1 MSVQLIV
8 LPQVNPDGTFTF
20 TATANTLEFVGD
32 SNLNGVVPGGTNGF
46 SQSSQLVGAL
56 GMKPPIINKW
66 IRWKTSSAPMYPN
79 FVGGVLELNSNTGS
93 YSKVGLYQLIDNLT
107 PGTSYDIEITF
118 LFGATNSDPTGEL
131 IIGNYSGA
139 QTNLGNPAYDTLGAS
154 LFVTTGL
161 YPSTVIQETFTAFNT
176 SEILSVIYRGNAGK
190 KIGITKISIK
200 QSQTTANQIYT
211 DINDGQV
218 IVDLYE
224 DTSIPLT
231 LNIDEFKNAAEK
243 PASYSKS
250 FRLPATKRNN
260 QIFSSA
266 FDVTRSTKADLLS
279 FNPHKKTHIRLKED
293 GYTIFEG
300 LLRLIDI
307 SEKDGE
313 VSYNVNLFSDT
324 VSLKDIL
331 SNKKLAD
338 IDYSE
343 LEHTYNS
350 INIENSWTGVLALTN
365 PLALDS
371 HAGTSGASTT
381 SVLKYPLCDWTGTF
395 TIFNPNGFSMQTL
408 EDGFRPWI
416 NVKYLVDRIFS
427 DAGYYYDSTFLN
439 TDYFNKLY
447 IDFNSGGDTHG
458 GFLIVKQGSDNSVNY
473 NDNWTAAYT
482 GYTNLKFA
490 EDINNEKL
498 KSQYWTND
506 HTFTATRNNQQI
518 IMQWG
523 VKLKNYGT
531 GSRSLNIRIRIFNSN
546 GTAVG
551 NAPGS
556 FVAYTM
562 SAGEVWTYSGNA
574 AVFLDDG
581 QYMQMQFVGA
591 ADVDKVRQY
600 DDNPNDLDWWK
611 FIVID
616 ENIDDYKLSNS
627 LRGSMSQWD
636 LISGIIKMFNLLVM
650 PSSDGLFNIEPYV
663 NIFQHYTSTNDVE
676 IIDWTDK
683 VNAQEYKLT
692 PMTTL
697 KKKQIFTYKE
707 DSKDYLSSEYSSLLD
722 GYLFGTHT
730 REETDNDFVSGESKI
745 ELPFAP
751 TIDKPIFGTS
761 FICPAIFSKKGDDD
775 FSDFESNPRILFD
788 NGVRTG
794 SSGYGYQSPVQ
805 NHTTAQFSNETDY
818 LFFSHYERGTPLTGT
833 EDKNYN
839 FGTCQTLGFGPL
851 PSETLYSEYWQPYID
866 DLYDNDTRQLK
877 LKINLYPSDV
887 SGFRFYDLIQI
898 KNRLYRVNK
907 INYKPGAMS
916 DVELI
921 LLG

>member
-32 SNLNGVVPGGTNGF
+32 SNLNGAGTGAI
-46 SQSSQLVGAL
+46 QSSQLAGCVGAL
-56 GMKPPIINKW
+56 PPVINSWK
-66 IRWKTSSAPMYPN
+66 RWKTSNAPQYPT
-79 FVGGVLELNSNTGS
+79 FLAGVLQLNSSSTSN
-93 YSKVGLYQLIDNLT
+93 SKVGLYQLIDGLT
-107 PGTSYDIEITF
+107 PGTSYDIEIT
-118 LFGATNSDPTGEL
+118 LDSSSSNDPTGEL
-131 IIGNYSGA
+131 IIGNYSGS

-154 LFVTTGL
+154 LFITTGL
-161 YPSTVIQETFTAFNT
+161 VPSQVIQETFTAFST
-176 SEILSVIYRGNAGK
+176 SEILSVIYRSNSGTKMA
-190 KIGITKISIK
+190 ITKISIK

-266 FDVTRSTKADLLS
+266 FDVTRSSKGDLLS

-300 LLRLIDI
+300 LLRMIDI
-307 SEKDGE
+307 SEKNGE

-365 PLALDS
+365 PLAADS
-371 HAGTSGASTT
+371 YAGTLGASTT

-427 DAGYYYDSTFLN
+427 DAGYFYESTFLN
-439 TDYFNKLY
+439 TDYFNRLY

-458 GFLIVKQGSDNSVNY
+458 GLLIVKQGSDNSVNY
-473 NDNWTAAYT
+473 NDNWTAAFT

-490 EDINNEKL
+490 EDINNESL

-523 VKLKNYGT
+523 VKIKNYGT
-531 GSRSLNIRIRIFNSN
+531 GSRALYIRIRMFNSD
-546 GTAVG
+546 GSSAG

-556 FVAYTM
+556 FVSYTM
-562 SAGEVWTYSGNA
+562 SAGEVWTYSGNST
-574 AVFLDDG
+574 VFLNKG
-581 QYMQMQFVGA
+581 QYIQMQFVGA

-600 DDNPNDLDWWK
+600 DDNPNNLDWWK

-650 PSSDGLFNIEPYV
+650 PTSESSFDIEPYV

-697 KKKQIFTYKE
+697 KKKQIFTYKK
-707 DSKDYLSSEYSSLLD
+707 DSKDYLSTEYSSLLD

-730 REETDNDFVSGESKI
+730 REETDNDFVSGENKI

-751 TIDKPIFGTS
+751 TIDKPIYGSS

-775 FSDFESNPRILFD
+775 FSDFESKPRILFD
-788 NGVRTG
+788 NGVHTG
-794 SSGYGYQSPVQ
+794 TFAGYGYQSPVQ
-805 NHTTAQFSNETDY
+805 NSTSANFDNQKEY
-818 LFFSHYERGTPLTGT
+818 LFFSHYERIVPFTGT

-839 FGTCQTLGFGPL
+839 FGSCQTLGFGPI

-907 INYKPGAMS
+907 INYRPGAMS